1 MGQEDKS
8 FNIDEGV
15 TFDLREVLRD
25 AQEGEGEGDKIIE
38 KIQDFIFKLV
48 MRQVKFPD
56 SFSETE
62 EERLKYF
69 SKVFLE
75 MVKETE
81 RKKIE
86 KQISEED
93 KKINL
98 KLISENIS

>member
-8 FNIDEGV
+8 FNIDEWV

-25 AQEGEGEGDKIIE
+25 AQEGEGDKIIE

-62 EERLKYF
+62 EEKQNIAKLFYRQSLKKKY
-69 SKVFLE
+69 KKWME
-75 MVKETE
+75 K
-81 RKKIE
+81 RKKR
-86 KQISEED
+86 
-93 KKINL
+93 
-98 KLISENIS
+98 